1 MDHLLTF
8 ILMYLLGLIL
18 GLIFFA
24 GLWWTIQRGLNSTQ
38 PSLWFIM
45 SMFLRT
51 VTVLVGF
58 YFVVQRGG
66 GDLACCLAG
75 FFLSSVIVTWST
87 RLPTQKQTSVL
98 SEVQNAP

>member
-1 MDHLLTF
+1 
-8 ILMYLLGLIL
+8 MYLLGMIL
-18 GLIFFA
+18 GLFFFA

-38 PSLWFIM
+38 PSLWFIG
-45 SMFLRT
+45 SMVLRT
-51 VTVLVGF
+51 TTVLIGF
-58 YFVVQRGG
+58 YFVAQKGG

-87 RLPTQKQTSVL
+87 RLPAPKQALVL